1 MSRHSVSRSLTQGHR
16 VGQHSAMDD
25 ALVDEWEPWLACLV
39 HDPGDA
45 VALEQMQAVCDAL
58 LSVPPPGEIGQ
69 LLRAIQ
75 NLLRRLTDGTA
86 APDMAAAELLVE
98 ACSAF
103 PDVDSTRALHLIERL
118 DACASGMGN
127 LPLDP
132 EPAPHAQ
139 VEPPLLTIR
148 EDGSHIVP
156 GAFDAPADTASVL
169 EEPLPVDMPAA
180 EAVAPAVYEEPAP
193 PLRPMGASVA
203 ETAEPVVYE
212 EPVVPPP
219 PMDVPAH
226 EPFAH
231 EEPAP
236 PLPPMGGPVAETAEP
251 VVYEEPVLPP
261 PPMDVPAHEPFA
273 HEEPAPPPP
282 PLDEPAAE
290 TIEPVAHE
298 PTAPA
303 LPTTG
308 EEIVAALEPAIVRV
322 VAQIG
327 ALELLAGPELQHLVN
342 DLSLSA
348 AQLAELKDALVEW
361 AERDGL
367 A

>member
-1 MSRHSVSRSLTQGHR
+1 
-16 VGQHSAMDD
+16 MDD

-58 LSVPPPGEIGQ
+58 LAVPPPGEIGQ

-169 EEPLPVDMPAA
+169 EEPLPMDMPAA
-180 EAVAPAVYEEPAP
+180 EAAAPAVYEEPAP
-193 PLRPMGASVA
+193 PL
-203 ETAEPVVYE
+203 
-212 EPVVPPP
+212 PPT
-219 PMDVPAH
+219 D
-226 EPFAH
+226 
-231 EEPAP
+231 
-236 PLPPMGGPVAETAEP
+236 GRVAETAEP

-298 PTAPA
+298 PAAPA
-303 LPTTG
+303 PPTTG

-348 AQLAELKDALVEW
+348 AQLVELKDALVEW

>member
-1 MSRHSVSRSLTQGHR
+1 
-16 VGQHSAMDD
+16 MDD

-98 ACSAF
+98 ACSAL
-103 PDVDSTRALHLIERL
+103 PDVDSARALHLIERL

-127 LPLDP
+127 LPVDP

-156 GAFDAPADTASVL
+156 GGFDAPADTASVL
-169 EEPLPVDMPAA
+169 EEPLPMDMPAA
-180 EAVAPAVYEEPAP
+180 EAAAPAVYEEPAP
-193 PLRPMGASVA
+193 PPPPMDVRV
-203 ETAEPVVYE
+203 AEPVAHE

-236 PLPPMGGPVAETAEP
+236 P
-251 VVYEEPVLPP
+251 P
-261 PPMDVPAHEPFA
+261 PPMDV
-273 HEEPAPPPP
+273 
-282 PLDEPAAE
+282 PAAE

-298 PTAPA
+298 PAAPA
-303 LPTTG
+303 PPTTG
-308 EEIVAALEPAIVRV
+308 EEIAAALEPAIVRV

-327 ALELLAGPELQHLVN
+327 ALELLAGPELQHLVD

>member
-1 MSRHSVSRSLTQGHR
+1 
-16 VGQHSAMDD
+16 MDD

-58 LSVPPPGEIGQ
+58 LAVPPPGEIGQ

-98 ACSAF
+98 ACSAL
-103 PDVDSTRALHLIERL
+103 PDVDSARALHLIERL

-127 LPLDP
+127 LPLDS

-169 EEPLPVDMPAA
+169 EEPLPMDMPAA
-180 EAVAPAVYEEPAP
+180 EAAAPAVYEEPAP
-193 PLRPMGASVA
+193 PLPPMDGPVA

-219 PMDVPAH
+219 PMD
-226 EPFAH
+226 
-231 EEPAP
+231 
-236 PLPPMGGPVAETAEP
+236 L
-251 VVYEEPVLPP
+251 
-261 PPMDVPAHEPFA
+261 PAHEPFA

-298 PTAPA
+298 PAAPA
-303 LPTTG
+303 PPTTG

>member
-1 MSRHSVSRSLTQGHR
+1 
-16 VGQHSAMDD
+16 MDD

-98 ACSAF
+98 ACSAL
-103 PDVDSTRALHLIERL
+103 PDVDSNRALHLIERL

-127 LPLDP
+127 PPLDP
-132 EPAPHAQ
+132 EPAPHVQ

-169 EEPLPVDMPAA
+169 EEPLPMDMPAA
-180 EAVAPAVYEEPAP
+180 EAAAPAVYEEPAP
-193 PLRPMGASVA
+193 PPPPMDVRVA
-203 ETAEPVVYE
+203 ETAEPVAHE
-212 EPVVPPP
+212 EPVV
-219 PMDVPAH
+219 
-226 EPFAH
+226 
-231 EEPAP
+231 
-236 PLPPMGGPVAETAEP
+236 
-251 VVYEEPVLPP
+251 PP

-298 PTAPA
+298 PAAPA
-303 LPTTG
+303 GPTTG

>member
-1 MSRHSVSRSLTQGHR
+1 
-16 VGQHSAMDD
+16 MDD

-98 ACSAF
+98 ACSAL

-132 EPAPHAQ
+132 DPAPHAQ

-169 EEPLPVDMPAA
+169 EEPLPMDMPAA
-180 EAVAPAVYEEPAP
+180 EAVAPAVY
-193 PLRPMGASVA
+193 
-203 ETAEPVVYE
+203 
-212 EPVVPPP
+212 
-219 PMDVPAH
+219 
-226 EPFAH
+226 

-251 VVYEEPVLPP
+251 VAHEEPVLPP

-298 PTAPA
+298 PAAPA
-303 LPTTG
+303 PPTTG

-327 ALELLAGPELQHLVN
+327 ALELLAGAELQHLVN

>member
-1 MSRHSVSRSLTQGHR
+1 
-16 VGQHSAMDD
+16 MDD

-98 ACSAF
+98 ACSAL
-103 PDVDSTRALHLIERL
+103 PDVDSARALHLIERL

-132 EPAPHAQ
+132 APAPHAQ

-169 EEPLPVDMPAA
+169 KEPLPMDMPAA
-180 EAVAPAVYEEPAP
+180 EAAAPAVYEEPA
-193 PLRPMGASVA
+193 S
-203 ETAEPVVYE
+203 
-212 EPVVPPP
+212 
-219 PMDVPAH
+219 
-226 EPFAH
+226 
-231 EEPAP
+231 
-236 PLPPMGGPVAETAEP
+236 PLPPMDGPAAETAEP

-261 PPMDVPAHEPFA
+261 PPMDLPAHEPFA

-298 PTAPA
+298 PAAPA
-303 LPTTG
+303 PPTTG

>member
-1 MSRHSVSRSLTQGHR
+1 
-16 VGQHSAMDD
+16 MDD

-98 ACSAF
+98 ACSAL

-156 GAFDAPADTASVL
+156 GAFDAPADTGSVL
-169 EEPLPVDMPAA
+169 EEPLPMDMPTA
-180 EAVAPAVYEEPAP
+180 EAAA
-193 PLRPMGASVA
+193 
-203 ETAEPVVYE
+203 PVVY
-212 EPVVPPP
+212 
-219 PMDVPAH
+219 
-226 EPFAH
+226 
-231 EEPAP
+231 
-236 PLPPMGGPVAETAEP
+236 
-251 VVYEEPVLPP
+251 
-261 PPMDVPAHEPFA
+261 
-273 HEEPAPPPP
+273 EEPAPPPP

-298 PTAPA
+298 PAAPA
-303 LPTTG
+303 GPTTG
-308 EEIVAALEPAIVRV
+308 KEIVAALEPAIVRV

-327 ALELLAGPELQHLVN
+327 ALELLAGPDLQHLVD